1 MPKWVYLFVYVY
13 LTYMSIHHE
22 CIPGAIEGRSEEV
35 IESPGTG
42 VKDGFKSL
50 GDC

>member
-1 MPKWVYLFVYVY
+1 MPV
-13 LTYMSIHHE
+13 HHE
-22 CIPGAIEGRSEEV
+22 CIPGVIGGRSEEV

-42 VKDGFKSL
+42 VKDGCKSL